1 MRINWKV
8 RFKNGKWVAMFLG
21 AVVTTGYMICD
32 TLGIK
37 IPIPQTD
44 VTKIITAILGLLGML
59 GVITD
64 PTTKGFNDSARAMSY
79 GVPTDK
85 LNTTEIEKGLRNAEV
100 LDNGDSRTNR

>member
-1 MRINWKV
+1 MQINWKQ
-8 RFKNGKWVAMFLG
+8 RFRNGKWVAMFLG
-21 AVVTTGYMICD
+21 ATVTTGYMICE

-37 IPIPQTD
+37 ISIPQND

-64 PTTKGFNDSARAMSY
+64 PTTKGFNDSALAMSY

-85 LNTTEIEKGLRNAEV
+85 LNTSEIEKGLRNAEV
-100 LDNGDSRTNR
+100 IDNGEARTDS